1 MERPNITLPPRD
13 AWANSARDA
22 AHHMQDRTQW
32 LVGVLGTLVAGLA
45 VGAQFSNVGQLDL
58 NEPRLW
64 VAAGAALAAL
74 IAIGGALVTVLGVG
88 AGPIDLDKLTME
100 ELRYA
105 HESGLLVGYQSSQE
119 FFEQREHLLT
129 VYKNVRDPYR
139 PNLVVPP
146 QVSGDVL
153 LAELE
158 DRLTEIAWQYH
169 DLAALVTYLRVL
181 RRYQLARRVVLIGGA
196 FAGASLLVLA
206 WAANPGPME

>member
-1 MERPNITLPPRD
+1 MDIPNVSLPPRE

-32 LVGVLGTLVAGLA
+32 LVGVLATLLAGLA
-45 VGAQFSNVGQLDL
+45 VGTQFSNVGQLSL

-64 VAAGAALAAL
+64 VAVGAALAAL
-74 IAIGGALVTVLGVG
+74 IAIGGALVAVLGVG
-88 AGPIDLDKLTME
+88 SGPIDLDRLTME

-105 HESGLLVGYQSSQE
+105 HESGLLVGYESSQA
-119 FFEQREHLLT
+119 FFEERKHLLAAYT
-129 VYKNVRDPYR
+129 FVRDPYR

-153 LAELE
+153 MTDLE
-158 DRLTEIAWQYH
+158 DRLTDIAWQYH
-169 DLAALVTYLRVL
+169 DLAALITYLRVH

-196 FAGASLLVLA
+196 IAGTELLVLA
-206 WAANPGPME
+206 WAANPAPMS